1 MRPAR
6 TYPQRRD
13 DVRLLVV
20 DPARRSLHETRTSRL
35 ADLLS
40 AGDLLVVNDA
50 ATLPASLLGRDDLGR
65 PVEARLAALADEP
78 ARASQP
84 DPSPSFLA
92 VLFGAGDWHQR
103 TEDRPLPP
111 VLPVGAGLRFG
122 VSGALR
128 AEITA
133 ISPLSPRLVR
143 LRFPASDRGGDDVWA
158 RIYRQGRP
166 VQYAYLAHELPL
178 FAVQTVYAARP
189 WAFEMPSAG
198 RPLSWETMLA
208 LRRRGVAWASLT
220 HAAGLSSTGDAAL
233 DAALPLP
240 ERFDIPAATVDAIAA
255 THARGGRV
263 IAVGTTVVR
272 ALEGATQLWGALR
285 AGPGTT
291 DLRIG
296 PGFQPR
302 VVDGLL
308 SGTHAPGESHFDL
321 MRAFASEEVLA
332 RAAAQAEAAG
342 FSTHE
347 LGDTMLILP
356 ARAARTTAPGAVDQR
371 PKKLRLGAGAF
382 FMATL
387 ML

>member
-1 MRPAR
+1 
-6 TYPQRRD
+6 
-13 DVRLLVV
+13 L
-20 DPARRSLHETRTSRL
+20 
-35 ADLLS
+35 
-40 AGDLLVVNDA
+40 
-50 ATLPASLLGRDDLGR
+50 
-65 PVEARLAALADEP
+65 
-78 ARASQP
+78 
-84 DPSPSFLA
+84 FLA

-103 TEDRPLPP
+103 TEDRPPPP
-111 VLPVGAGLRFG
+111 VLPVGASLRFG
-122 VSGALR
+122 PSGALG
-128 AEITA
+128 AEIVA
-133 ISPLSPRLVR
+133 VSPLSPRLVG
-143 LRFPASDRGGDDVWA
+143 LRFRATGDDDGGLPEDDLWA
-158 RIYRQGRP
+158 HLYHHGRP
-166 VQYAYLAHELPL
+166 VQYSYLAHELPL
-178 FAVQTVYAARP
+178 FAVQTVYATRP

-208 LRRRGVAWASLT
+208 LQRKGVAWAAVT

-240 ERFDIPAATVDAIAA
+240 ERFEIPAATVEAIEA

-272 ALEGATQLWGALR
+272 ALEGAYLR
-285 AGPGTT
+285 AGRLRPGAGTT

-296 PGFQPR
+296 PGFRPR

-321 MRAFASEEVLA
+321 MRAFASEQVLA
-332 RAAAQAEAAG
+332 RAAAYAEEAG

-347 LGDTMLILP
+347 LGDAMLILP
-356 ARAARTTAPGAVDQR
+356 RCSAQRAARGAHAPATVGGHHR

-387 ML
+387 MF